1 MGLTD
6 WFSNKQKFRPKNGF
20 SGLAYAAATPH
31 MESQNLIHSHGKLEC
46 YIFYSTYISII
57 SSCLHPQHTDR
68 VDQLLVNGI
77 WDYKNFLNINETN
90 FPSGFPAFVEDRG
103 NLYSKSLKK
112 MFGNKDDN
120 SESTIQKFVLLFE
133 TREYKELEELDLDL
147 FRVMSSFDFLIHS
160 LRVINSN
167 GYQYAAAIEHIN
179 VNPNIQIQ
187 QEVNSKIDD
196 IVVLPFRKPR
206 CMHCGTLTDRTDL
219 KLVPTHTEFGIYNMP
234 TCSICRER
242 YTDDDGY
249 IN

>member
-1 MGLTD
+1 
-6 WFSNKQKFRPKNGF
+6 
-20 SGLAYAAATPH
+20 
-31 MESQNLIHSHGKLEC
+31 
-46 YIFYSTYISII
+46 
-57 SSCLHPQHTDR
+57 
-68 VDQLLVNGI
+68 
-77 WDYKNFLNINETN
+77 
-90 FPSGFPAFVEDRG
+90 
-103 NLYSKSLKK
+103 